1 MATNLITFPNWNQP
15 EDLLY
20 QDLVSLIKKVANYQ
34 NTNLLIDT
42 TEFSQEDAE
51 LMFSSVITS
60 LTLEED
66 LEISDSLQLQFIG
79 DLTQAEW
86 ENLKNYLHQRIYL
99 NGDHEIGESEAL
111 LQAVRHEASIKNEYY
126 CPVCDNELI
135 NFLPLPNYYLDNLRK
150 YQNKY
155 IDMEAETCNIKQYS
169 CPLCWASDRDRL
181 YSLYLKKHLENYTLT
196 NKNHFRIVD
205 FAPSQSLSYFIRKT
219 LNNILPDK
227 YEYKTADLMMSGVDD
242 QVDLTNMNIYEDNS
256 FDFFICS
263 HVLEHIP
270 DDRKAMQE
278 LYRILKHGG
287 EGIAMVPLLIDMEEI
302 DEDPNVTDIG
312 ERWRRF
318 GQDDHVRMYCEKA
331 FLSRLEE
338 SGFIIKELDINIFS
352 QEIFTKYG
360 ITNTSKLYVV
370 KK

>member
-1 MATNLITFPNWNQP
+1 MATNLITFPHWNQP

-20 QDLVSLIKKVANYQ
+20 QDLVSLIKKIANYQ
-34 NTNLLIDT
+34 NTNLLIDI
-42 TEFSQEDAE
+42 TEFNQEDAE

-60 LTLEED
+60 LTLEEE
-66 LEISDSLQLQFIG
+66 LNISDSLEVKFIG
-79 DLTQAEW
+79 NLTKSEW
-86 ENLKNYLHQRIYL
+86 ENLKNYLHQRIYF
-99 NGDHEIGESEAL
+99 NSDHEMAIAQRNEAP
-111 LQAVRHEASIKNEYY
+111 INNEYY

-135 NFLPLPNYYLDNLRK
+135 NFLPLPDYYLDNLRK

-155 IDMEAETCNIKQYS
+155 VDMEAETCNLKQYS

-219 LNNILPDK
+219 LNNILPNK
-227 YEYKTADLMMSGVDD
+227 YEYKTADLMMTGVDD
-242 QVDLTNMNIYEDNS
+242 QVDLTNLNIYEDNS

-302 DEDPNVTDIG
+302 DEDPTVTDIG

-318 GQDDHVRMYCEKA
+318 GQDDHVRMYSKKA

-338 SGFIIKELDINIFS
+338 TGFIVKQLDINFFS
-352 QEIFTKYG
+352 DNTFRKHG
-360 ITNTSKLYVV
+360 ITNSSKLYIV